1 MKLHK
6 ELLNARVCL
15 SILTR
20 VHQCLGKYCFLA
32 TPTIYSPVTQPA
44 CLPVIWSSY
53 SPAIRP
59 TYSPMTGPT
68 CSAMTWHV
76 RQWLGYYFTSDSVNM
91 FINDFAN
98 MFTSELATMFSS
110 DLVNM
115 FMSEL
120 ETWKNMTCI
129 KNATLHLVIET
140 LMDECKRRT
149 SFTLFAVNVPHYQ
162 LSCIPK
168 KWLCSMQRSFKKRI
182 IYFSFLFYFFFF
194 FWEGRS
200 ALGLQKIKFV
210 I

>member
-1 MKLHK
+1 M
-6 ELLNARVCL
+6 
-15 SILTR
+15 
-20 VHQCLGKYCFLA
+20 
-32 TPTIYSPVTQPA
+32 
-44 CLPVIWSSY
+44 
-53 SPAIRP
+53 
-59 TYSPMTGPT
+59 
-68 CSAMTWHV
+68 
-76 RQWLGYYFTSDSVNM
+76 
-91 FINDFAN
+91 AN

-194 FWEGRS
+194 FGRGGVHWVCKRLNLS
-200 ALGLQKIKFV
+200 YNKKGRREHRAKQKKPINVLKR
-210 I
+210 